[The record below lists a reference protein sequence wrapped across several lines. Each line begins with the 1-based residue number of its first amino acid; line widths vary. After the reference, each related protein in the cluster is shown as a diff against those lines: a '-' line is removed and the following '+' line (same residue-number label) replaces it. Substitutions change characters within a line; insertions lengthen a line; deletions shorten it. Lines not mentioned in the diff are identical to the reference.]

1 MKCIELDIP
10 YMFVDSLTSLMERI
24 VGFPVKSGSYEK
36 EIKSAE
42 AILIQSKGVFQSR
55 MIFQMETSL
64 EQAVLDGMR
73 AGKDVS
79 SEMKKLYLGEF
90 VNILSGH
97 ALTSINNAVGETSRL
112 TLPIVGAENLPNDT
126 QYEHR
131 CVLHFTSEYGN
142 MELQLNYE
150 LSTETCVCLICS
162 DERKDK
168 L

>member
-1 MKCIELDIP
+1 MKRMELNIP
-10 YMFVDSLTSLMERI
+10 YIFVDNLTFLMERI
-24 VGFPVKSGSYEK
+24 AGFPVKSSSCEK

-55 MIFQMETSL
+55 MVFQMETSL

-79 SEMKKLYLGEF
+79 SEMKRLYLGEF

-112 TLPIVGAENLPNDT
+112 TLPTVGAENLPNDT
-126 QYEHR
+126 QYEHG
-131 CVLHFTSEYGN
+131 CVLYFTSEYGN

-150 LSTETCVCLICS
+150 LATETCVCLV
-162 DERKDK
+162 
-168 L
+168 